1 MSEQPGAGLPLV
13 VFVPTV
19 PDWMIRSATEQ
30 DIESVLCLWDAAASL
45 PSVTDTREGLLR
57 LLAADRQALLVAEE
71 AAAAIGSLIAAWDGW
86 RGSFY
91 RLAVHPDRRRQGIAT
106 ALLRDGES
114 RLRARGAVRLTAIVA
129 DDDSTAMGFWQAVGY
144 TRQRDRARFVRLVED

>member
-1 MSEQPGAGLPLV
+1 M

-19 PDWMIRSATEQ
+19 PDWMIRSAIEQ
-30 DIESVLCLWDAAASL
+30 DVEPVLCLWEVVGSL

-57 LLAADRQALLVAEE
+57 LLATDGQALLVAEE
-71 AAAAIGSLIAAWDGW
+71 ADAAIGSLIAAWDGW

-106 ALLRDGES
+106 ALLRDGER
-114 RLRARGAVRLTAIVA
+114 RLQARGAVRLTAIVA
-129 DDDSTAMGFWQAVGY
+129 DDDATAIGFWRAAGY
-144 TRQRDRARFVRLVED
+144 RRQGDRARFVRLVED